1 MSWCT
6 IESDPGVFSELIEL
20 LKVPN
25 INVEEIYSIDGMCDS
40 VASQPFNNSTNLTVR
55 NDLKYIPEK
64 QAYGLI
70 FLFKY
75 VNTTDTRSP
84 ILFDYDVPELNTLF
98 YAKQV
103 VTDACATQAIL
114 SVLLNAPI
122 ELGPTL
128 NEFKSFTTGFD
139 YEMKGMAIGNSDSIR
154 GISLFSIYVI

>member
-6 IESDPGVFSELIEL
+6 IESDPGVFCELIEL

-25 INVEEIYSIDGMCDS
+25 INVEEIYALDSLCDS
-40 VASQPFNNSTNLTVR
+40 VSSQPHDNVSILTDVR
-55 NDLKYIPEK
+55 NDLKCIPNK

-75 VNTTDTRSP
+75 VKSVDTRTP
-84 ILFDYDVPELNTLF
+84 IMFDYDISEANTLF

-114 SVLLNAPI
+114 SVLLNASI
-122 ELGPTL
+122 DLGMLTYP
-128 NEFKSFTTGFD
+128 SVVV
-139 YEMKGMAIGNSDSIR
+139 
-154 GISLFSIYVI
+154 ISNMNYYRRPNFR